1 MTVGGARPQHVLVE
15 PGQKP
20 QRRGRSRRGELI
32 DVLGEGVGALALD
45 VDLDEL
51 RLELGEPVSKLPLPE
66 PPARQPVAER
76 VDGRRAIRA
85 EVGRDRSGRGVIRL
99 GKAVPP
105 GAGVLGS
112 HVRHPVSATRAA
124 AEIALPRERLQ
135 ERSPAGA
142 KPLAEVAEPAS
153 SADGRREL
161 VSRERPVLERE
172 TNRLAEDGQ
181 LPGRQSEVALPARP
195 LPRSP
200 RCNEREEG
208 ARLFRREEMKRAP
221 HRPGLDQAA
230 VTQRAIGLP
239 TSGRLTA
246 NADRELRGRRNLC
259 LYPTEP
265 AGDLG
270 NREPPDRIEKVPPHS
285 PRESLLPADPH
296 RHRVSVFR
304 QGTATLRAFPDDLAT
319 RRARARR
326 YAGSVAKVEYLV
338 YGDRK
343 VFTVSAFNRGIGMHL
358 GRLPAVWV
366 EGEVTELRRN
376 DAWANVFVTLK
387 DPNTG
392 ATLSV
397 TISRRTYDRLELGLE
412 EGESVHVAGR
422 AELYEQRG
430 QLGLRATTIERI
442 GLGGHLVALEQ
453 LKRRLAAEG
462 LFASE
467 RKRRLPRVPRAIG
480 ILTGADAAAR
490 GDLVATIGARF
501 PATKVLVCETRVQG
515 KGAAQA
521 IVAALGALTSHPEV
535 DVVVLARGGGSFEDL
550 LPFSD
555 EAVVRAVAGSRV
567 AVVSAVGHEQDTPL
581 CDLAADARAATPT
594 AAGALVVPDLAEL
607 EAMLAST
614 RRRLELAVHAQLER
628 SRSRLTRQGER
639 LRAAPRLLLERRRA
653 ALDHA
658 GARLQALSPLATLG
672 RGYAIVRANAEA
684 IRSAAAVQAGDRLD
698 VQLAAGSLDAT
709 VDEVRP

>member
-1 MTVGGARPQHVLVE
+1 
-15 PGQKP
+15 
-20 QRRGRSRRGELI
+20 
-32 DVLGEGVGALALD
+32 
-45 VDLDEL
+45 
-51 RLELGEPVSKLPLPE
+51 
-66 PPARQPVAER
+66 
-76 VDGRRAIRA
+76 
-85 EVGRDRSGRGVIRL
+85 
-99 GKAVPP
+99 
-105 GAGVLGS
+105 
-112 HVRHPVSATRAA
+112 
-124 AEIALPRERLQ
+124 
-135 ERSPAGA
+135 
-142 KPLAEVAEPAS
+142 
-153 SADGRREL
+153 
-161 VSRERPVLERE
+161 
-172 TNRLAEDGQ
+172 
-181 LPGRQSEVALPARP
+181 
-195 LPRSP
+195 
-200 RCNEREEG
+200 
-208 ARLFRREEMKRAP
+208 
-221 HRPGLDQAA
+221 
-230 VTQRAIGLP
+230 
-239 TSGRLTA
+239 
-246 NADRELRGRRNLC
+246 
-259 LYPTEP
+259 
-265 AGDLG
+265 
-270 NREPPDRIEKVPPHS
+270 
-285 PRESLLPADPH
+285 
-296 RHRVSVFR
+296 
-304 QGTATLRAFPDDLAT
+304 
-319 RRARARR
+319 
-326 YAGSVAKVEYLV
+326 VAKVEYLV

-387 DPNTG
+387 DPKTG

-397 TISRRTYDRLELGLE
+397 TISRRTYDRLELGLD

-442 GLGGHLVALEQ
+442 GPGGHLVALEQ

-462 LFASE
+462 LFAAE

-515 KGAAQA
+515 KGASEA

-555 EAVVRAVAGSRV
+555 EAVVRAVAGSPV

-607 EAMLAST
+607 EAVLAST

-628 SRSRLTRQGER
+628 SQNRLTRQGER
-639 LRAAPRLLLERRRA
+639 LRAAPRVLLERRRA

>member
-1 MTVGGARPQHVLVE
+1 
-15 PGQKP
+15 
-20 QRRGRSRRGELI
+20 
-32 DVLGEGVGALALD
+32 
-45 VDLDEL
+45 
-51 RLELGEPVSKLPLPE
+51 
-66 PPARQPVAER
+66 
-76 VDGRRAIRA
+76 
-85 EVGRDRSGRGVIRL
+85 
-99 GKAVPP
+99 
-105 GAGVLGS
+105 
-112 HVRHPVSATRAA
+112 
-124 AEIALPRERLQ
+124 
-135 ERSPAGA
+135 
-142 KPLAEVAEPAS
+142 
-153 SADGRREL
+153 
-161 VSRERPVLERE
+161 
-172 TNRLAEDGQ
+172 
-181 LPGRQSEVALPARP
+181 
-195 LPRSP
+195 
-200 RCNEREEG
+200 
-208 ARLFRREEMKRAP
+208 
-221 HRPGLDQAA
+221 
-230 VTQRAIGLP
+230 
-239 TSGRLTA
+239 
-246 NADRELRGRRNLC
+246 
-259 LYPTEP
+259 
-265 AGDLG
+265 
-270 NREPPDRIEKVPPHS
+270 
-285 PRESLLPADPH
+285 
-296 RHRVSVFR
+296 
-304 QGTATLRAFPDDLAT
+304 
-319 RRARARR
+319 
-326 YAGSVAKVEYLV
+326 VAKVEYLV

-387 DPNTG
+387 DPKTG

-501 PATKVLVCETRVQG
+501 PATKVVVCETRVQG
-515 KGAAQA
+515 KGAAEA

-594 AAGALVVPDLAEL
+594 AAGALVVPELAEL
-607 EAMLAST
+607 EAVLAST

-628 SRSRLTRQGER
+628 NRSRLARQGER